1 MLIIK
6 KNIFVKIKNKYMNI
20 KINFF
25 IKNLS
30 FFSFLFQIIIVSVKN
45 YFLIVVSFYLINY
58 IANKKIIFKIKKKII
73 LTKKNTLFCLNDL

>member
-30 FFSFLFQIIIVSVKN
+30 FFSFLFQIIIVSVKI

-58 IANKKIIFKIKKKII
+58 IANKKIIFKIKKKDNFNKKKYII
-73 LTKKNTLFCLNDL
+73 LFE